1 MKTNRILIADDEP
14 YVARVLKLVL
24 LKEGYEVICVNNGK
38 QALDSYRETRP
49 DIIVTDVKMPHM
61 TGRELVETIRGT
73 DGDTDTPIVVMT
85 STLESENRN
94 WVSGVGGVS
103 FVGKPVSPRELVRI
117 INGYFTC
124 SKAS

>member
-61 TGRELVETIRGT
+61 TGRELVEVIRGT
-73 DGDTDTPIVVMT
+73 DGDSETPIVVMT

>member
-24 LKEGYEVICVNNGK
+24 LKEGYEVNCVNNGK

-61 TGRELVETIRGT
+61 TGRELVETIRSSE
-73 DGDTDTPIVVMT
+73 GDADTPIVVMT
-85 STLESENRN
+85 STLESENRD

-117 INGYFTC
+117 VNGYFSC

>member
-1 MKTNRILIADDEP
+1 MKVNKILIADDEP

-24 LKEGYEVICVNNGK
+24 LKAGYEVSCVSNGK

-61 TGRELVETIRGT
+61 TGRELVETIRSSE
-73 DGDTDTPIVVMT
+73 GDSDTPIVVMT
-85 STLESENRN
+85 STLESENRD

-117 INGYFTC
+117 VNDYFSC
-124 SKAS
+124 RKAS

>member
-14 YVARVLKLVL
+14 YVTRVLKLVL

-61 TGRELVETIRGT
+61 TGRELVETIRGSE
-73 DGDTDTPIVVMT
+73 GDNDTPIVVMT

>member
-14 YVARVLKLVL
+14 YVTRVLKLVL

>member
-61 TGRELVETIRGT
+61 TGRELVETIRGSE
-73 DGDTDTPIVVMT
+73 GDTDTPIVVMT

>member
-14 YVARVLKLVL
+14 YVTRVLKLVL

-61 TGRELVETIRGT
+61 TGRELVETIRGSE
-73 DGDTDTPIVVMT
+73 GDSETPIVVMT

>member
-73 DGDTDTPIVVMT
+73 DGDSEIPIVVMT

>member
-1 MKTNRILIADDEP
+1 MKANRILIADDEP

-24 LKEGYEVICVNNGK
+24 LKEGYEVTCVNNGK

-61 TGRELVETIRGT
+61 TGRELVETIRSS
-73 DGDTDTPIVVMT
+73 DRDSDTPIIVMT
-85 STLESENRN
+85 STLESENRD
-94 WVSGVGGVS
+94 WVGGVGGVS

-117 INGYFTC
+117 INSYFSC